1 MILPME
7 NGKPIISRS
16 SRSSDDTRASF
27 SVIAI
32 HDGYQAEMQVNQA
45 FAWLH
50 QCFRADLRMSFQA
63 WTFEKL
69 VSAPDIRAMSVRI
82 GTEADM
88 IIIATSSA
96 EPLPDHIKRWLDS
109 ITWQQREQRALIL
122 ALEQDAHSP
131 CAHTSTLCEDL
142 QQWAVRWHTE
152 LICCAD
158 IHHQSS
164 RQSILR
170 RINERFHHGP
180 ATSPDQSDMEPA
192 ANIPLT
198 IHQTMN
204 QNQATLTPAQ
214 IQEVRG
220 LAYHLWLQADRPVG
234 REIDFWLSAE
244 KQVIQAAAEKAAHET
259 TLNAASAA
267 NSVTKKLKP
276 KSKHTK

>member
-1 MILPME
+1 ME
-7 NGKPIISRS
+7 NGKPIISS
-16 SRSSDDTRASF
+16 ASRSSDDTRASF

-50 QCFRADLRMSFQA
+50 QSFRSDLRMTFKA

-69 VSAPDIRAMSVRI
+69 VNAPDIRAMSVRI
-82 GTEADM
+82 STEADM
-88 IIIATSSA
+88 IIIATSSS

-109 ITWQQREQRALIL
+109 TNWHQREDRALVL
-122 ALEQDAHSP
+122 ALEDDAHS
-131 CAHTSTLCEDL
+131 AFAQKSTLGEEL
-142 QQWAVRWHTE
+142 QQWAARWNAD

-158 IHHQSS
+158 IHHQPS

-180 ATSPDQSDMEPA
+180 ATNPDQSDMKPA
-192 ANIPLT
+192 GNIHLT

-204 QNQATLTPAQ
+204 QNQATLSPAQ

-244 KQVIQAAAEKAAHET
+244 KQVIEAAAGKATQEADLSSVPAAKPAPKKTKST
-259 TLNAASAA
+259 TKR
-267 NSVTKKLKP
+267 TQ
-276 KSKHTK
+276 